1 MLVADSVP
9 VRTPPPSDLQF
20 FLLICTTLMVCE
32 MEEVIVTYIL
42 CSIRGGDNYRLL
54 ETVIQI

>member
-9 VRTPPPSDLQF
+9 VRTPHPSDLHF
-20 FLLICTTLMVCE
+20 ILLISTLLMVCK

-42 CSIRGGDNYRLL
+42 CSIRAGDNYRLL